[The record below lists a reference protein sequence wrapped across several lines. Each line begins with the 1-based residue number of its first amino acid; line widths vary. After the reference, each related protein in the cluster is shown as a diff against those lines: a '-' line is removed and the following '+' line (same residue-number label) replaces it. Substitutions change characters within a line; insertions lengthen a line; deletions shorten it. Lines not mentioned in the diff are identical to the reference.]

1 MGNTFGLFNEERAM
15 PWGPQSMTIL
25 RSEFVILARD
35 DDNKFRSLCRCFL
48 MGAKTGYKWLDH
60 FSVDGLPRL

>member
-1 MGNTFGLFNEERAM
+1 M